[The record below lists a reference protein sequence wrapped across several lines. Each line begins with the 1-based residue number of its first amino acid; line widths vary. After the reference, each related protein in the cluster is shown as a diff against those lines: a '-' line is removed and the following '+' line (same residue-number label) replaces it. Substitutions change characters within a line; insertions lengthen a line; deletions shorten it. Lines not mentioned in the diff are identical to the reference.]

1 MRLMDKRVEALV
13 HRLSDHF
20 SSRDQLGVELVEYV
34 LEEVAFDSL
43 FSIEQIEEFLNELR
57 GNVDFK
63 GSDLDSLTHD
73 QLEEKLIDSTE
84 MGPGRV
90 DVFFLFDTSLSEVEI
105 AAFDVGKR
113 SEDVLLD
120 HSHDLIQ
127 LRHNE

>member
-20 SSRDQLGVELVEYV
+20 SSRNQLGVELVEYV

-57 GNVDFK
+57 SHVDFK
-63 GSDLDSLTHD
+63 SSDLDSLTHD

-90 DVFFLFDTSLSEVEI
+90 DVFFLLDTSLSEVKI

-113 SEDVLLD
+113 SKDVLLD